1 MKLSKVRYKSAI
13 FFGAIALVI
22 YLLFGILQLIL
33 TSYYQT
39 DTINSAAMLL
49 ILVKIPIIMGI
60 IFYVF
65 SVVTILVYN
74 IIARKFPISWELKK

>member
-13 FFGAIALVI
+13 FFGAIALVV
-22 YLLFGILQLIL
+22 YLLFGVLQLIL

-39 DTINSAAMLL
+39 ESIDSASILL
-49 ILVKIPIIMGI
+49 ILVKIPIIMGV